1 MRLTIIGTGYVGLVT
16 GTCFAEMGNDV
27 TCIDINKAKLAQLR
41 QGVIP
46 IHEPGLETLVNNNL
60 RAGRLTFSDNLVN
73 AVNQSEVMVLNR
85 MGNDG
90 DVLLIRQAGSTEGT
104 ISVSGSTVTYGGF
117 SGQHESSGI
126 ATDTPVGTVV
136 STIDELDTYPTGTTK
151 AAEFSIKSTVQFVSF
166 VNVPL

>member
-27 TCIDINKAKLAQLR
+27 TCIDINKAKLGQLR

-73 AVNQSEVMVLNR
+73 AVNQSEVTFIAV
-85 MGNDG
+85 
-90 DVLLIRQAGSTEGT
+90 GT
-104 ISVSGSTVTYGGF
+104 AIISVVVAKKNPNQGFIPLTYIWCA
-117 SGQHESSGI
+117 HTKKLNAPIPTI
-126 ATDTPVGTVV
+126 AQ
-136 STIDELDTYPTGTTK
+136 TIIL
-151 AAEFSIKSTVQFVSF
+151 
-166 VNVPL
+166 